1 MSVDE
6 TKVTEIMAMGYTRE
20 QAIQALRV
28 SLSDERQAVE
38 FLLISDESKRNLLGA
53 LNDHEDSFSLR
64 EDDAHLGASPSPSSA
79 GQYQGHSHSH
89 AITSTGTGTSPG
101 TGHHNSNNNRNS
113 NNNHNRNHNHS
124 EEQEHNIGEVV
135 QMGYSRQSAFDA
147 LRIAHGDVTQAVSF
161 LLMGESRNGFI
172 TNEELNDAALAG
184 ALQQQ
189 RGEPSAATTTTA
201 SASASASA
209 TSLGRRTSLLH
220 MPANIPK
227 MVATHKSILTYPRGG
242 TPASPFCSCLAAS
255 KFLRGGTVHSEFLD
269 DVLQSGVD
277 MMIRETETNGPLDS
291 WGVDL
296 VLQHCGR
303 QFLGITAV
311 IDERKDEPK
320 QGVFLDHDLR
330 HTLGIGKLLATC
342 RNEQTGSNWSVL
354 ILETSSSLETFCI
367 CLPAKGSSN
376 KFWYFDHKPRTIFRV
391 PGAHAR
397 VHASMQLMVESLEH
411 IFSSIAGNEEYQS
424 FAVYTIQ
431 KVN

>member
-1 MSVDE
+1 MSFDE
-6 TKVTEIMAMGYTRE
+6 TKVTEILSMGYTRE
-20 QAIQALRV
+20 LAIQALRV
-28 SLSDERQAVE
+28 AQGDAEQAME
-38 FLLISDESKRNLLGA
+38 FLLISDESRRELLGA
-53 LNDHEDSFSLR
+53 LESHEDSFCLR
-64 EDDAHLGASPSPSSA
+64 DDDDHLRASSSA
-79 GQYQGHSHSH
+79 GPGPGQSH
-89 AITSTGTGTSPG
+89 ASTNTASTPTPTTGQ
-101 TGHHNSNNNRNS
+101 HNHS
-113 NNNHNRNHNHS
+113 HNHS
-124 EEQEHNIGEVV
+124 EELEHNVGEII
-135 QMGYSRQSAFDA
+135 QMGYGRQSAFDA

-172 TNEELNDAALAG
+172 ANEELNDAALAG

-189 RGEPSAATTTTA
+189 GGGQSTATTAAATT
-201 SASASASA
+201 SPS
-209 TSLGRRTSLLH
+209 GRNASLLH

-242 TPASPFCSCLAAS
+242 NPASPFCSCVAAS

-269 DVLQSGVD
+269 DVLHSGVD
-277 MMIRETETNGPLDS
+277 MMIRETETNGPLNS

-311 IDERKDEPK
+311 IDEHKDQPK
-320 QGVFLDHDLR
+320 QGVFLAHDLH

-367 CLPAKGSSN
+367 CLPPKGSLN

-397 VHASMQLMVESLEH
+397 VHASMQLMVASLER
-411 IFSSIAGNEEYQS
+411 IFSTNAVNEEYQS

-431 KVN
+431 KVDQDQ